1 MKSKVFVQLNKMIA
15 LNDELICEEK
25 QIKQLRNKKDTYK
38 VNSKHRIALQSII
51 NVAEQN
57 LREKKLKYKL

>member
-1 MKSKVFVQLNKMIA
+1 MIA
-15 LNDELICEEK
+15 LNEELICEEK